1 MKKRCID
8 CGIIFYTDDPDQV
21 RCECCED
28 DRRDEEEADSD
39 YLKNCYRI
47 SRYSRRYENTQ
58 LGIIKILFFV
68 LLRSLYWMN
77 KHLIKG
83 SE

>member
-1 MKKRCID
+1 MKKHCID
-8 CGIIFYTDDPDQV
+8 CGIIFYT
-21 RCECCED
+21 D

-77 KHLIKG
+77 EHLIKG